1 VSLLHGK
8 DMSVS
13 HLLPEWSIGSAGA
26 HIKYLL
32 CVQQTKER
40 DEVMEDF
47 RKNRT
52 NVLITTNV
60 LARGVDVSHVCAVD
74 YLFASLCEV

>member
-1 VSLLHGK
+1 
-8 DMSVS
+8 MSVS
-13 HLLPEWSIGSAGA
+13 HLLSQRLVDRVSWRSHQHS
-26 HIKYLL
+26 L
-32 CVQQTKER
+32 CVEQTKER

-74 YLFASLCEV
+74 YLFASWCEV